1 MVAKSNRGDFG
12 IRLFCAKTTILTSSY
27 ISINVEIWKLSMT
40 PKIENVAR
48 YADML
53 SAMGTEP
60 RLRIMR
66 LLLSA
71 HPEGMVVNEIGEEL
85 EVPSST
91 LSHHLEKLKNEDLV
105 QVQREGTFLRY
116 SANTSALGELLGF
129 LYAECCTRNKV
140 IEPQRIVCCK

>member
-1 MVAKSNRGDFG
+1 V
-12 IRLFCAKTTILTSSY
+12 
-27 ISINVEIWKLSMT
+27 
-40 PKIENVAR
+40 PKKQDTEQVAR

-71 HPEGMVVNEIGEEL
+71 YPDGLVVSDIGTEL
-85 EVPSST
+85 EIPGST

-105 QVQREGTFLRY
+105 KVRREGTFLWY
-116 SANTSALGELLGF
+116 SANTEALQELLGF
-129 LYAECCTRNKV
+129 LYAECCTRNKA
-140 IEPQRIVCCK
+140 IQPKDLIQLCK